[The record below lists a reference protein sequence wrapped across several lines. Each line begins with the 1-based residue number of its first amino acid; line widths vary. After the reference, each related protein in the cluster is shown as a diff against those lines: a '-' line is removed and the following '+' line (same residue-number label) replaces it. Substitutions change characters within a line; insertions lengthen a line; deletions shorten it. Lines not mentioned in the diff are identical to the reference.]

1 MVDLIRKHGA
11 ERRLVRK
18 KDTFDIHRDLGGDI
32 HISHMSQHI
41 IISPWLKFD
50 LSLRIRF

>member
-1 MVDLIRKHGA
+1 MAELIRKHGV

-18 KDTFDIHRDLGGDI
+18 KDTFAIHPDLDVGLR
-32 HISHMSQHI
+32 ISHMSQHI
-41 IISPWLKFD
+41 TLSSCLKFD